1 MLDMRVSKCLGV
13 RLWLLKDPAVT
24 WTDFAIALYNLQTE
38 ETDNTL
44 MELKGTYLPS
54 TGKNIYRLRGILEQ
68 YLKVTLIEEEE
79 DGHDEC

>member
-24 WTDFAIALYNLQTE
+24 WTDFAIALYNLQTD

-44 MELKGTYLPS
+44 MELKGTYLPN
-54 TGKNIYRLRGILEQ
+54 TGKNIIIGTTLRGILKQ
-68 YLKVTLIEEEE
+68 YL
-79 DGHDEC
+79 H